1 MKVRT
6 PARPAATSSTSAATF
21 RPAAAAAAAL
31 VLVLLAAAPAGA
43 ASRGVS
49 VGDNFYSPAGVT
61 VTAGTTVVWSNGG
74 QSPHTVTANDGA
86 FDSSPSCP
94 TDLSAC
100 LQPGHT
106 YSHTFSTAG
115 TFAYHCKIHGLAMS
129 GTITVVSASGSPPAG
144 GGSSAPGGSP
154 LPNTGPGRATV
165 PFAAAGVVLVL
176 GGLAALLR
184 SRRRA

>member
-6 PARPAATSSTSAATF
+6 PARPAVAAM
-21 RPAAAAAAAL
+21 ALAAL
-31 VLVLLAAAPAGA
+31 AITVLSALPAGA

-74 QSPHTVTANDGA
+74 QSPHTVTANGGE

-106 YSHTFSTAG
+106 YSHTFSSVG
-115 TFAYHCKIHGLAMS
+115 TFPYHCKIHGLAMS
-129 GTITVVSASGSPPAG
+129 GTITVVSASGTPPAG
-144 GGSSAPGGSP
+144 GGSSLPGESP
-154 LPNTGPGRATV
+154 LPNTGPGRATI
-165 PFAAAGVVLVL
+165 PFAVAGVVLLL
-176 GGLAALLR
+176 GGVAALLR